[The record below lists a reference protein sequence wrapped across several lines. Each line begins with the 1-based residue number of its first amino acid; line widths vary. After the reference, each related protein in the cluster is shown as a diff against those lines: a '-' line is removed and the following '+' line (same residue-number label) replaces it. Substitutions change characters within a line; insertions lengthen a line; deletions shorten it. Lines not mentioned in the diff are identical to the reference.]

1 MTDNNPTTEPLH
13 KIRLARPTHIDAR
26 VKGMGAYLAER
37 FRKNN
42 HTKYHRYCDEWICN
56 ITAEQ
61 LRYFIEERRRI
72 ESGVV
77 LR

>member
-1 MTDNNPTTEPLH
+1 MNSHIIHL
-13 KIRLARPTHIDAR
+13 THPVRIDPRAK
-26 VKGMGAYLAER
+26 VMGDYLRER
-37 FRKNN
+37 FRRNN
-42 HTKYHRYCDEWICN
+42 HTKYHKYCDEWVNN
-56 ITAEQ
+56 ITCDQ